1 MDRGNNM
8 KHGECL
14 SDEMLTDY
22 LEGPLDSVVRVAC
35 DAHLIACDPCRHKLA
50 ILMRVLQPH
59 VTPEEE
65 TAVQGIADAWK
76 QRYSG
81 VVRVKNAPLGKRVV
95 WYASAAAALVL
106 LILGPGRLALRWMNS
121 TESPR
126 DLVQAVLSKER
137 PFVSQ
142 LSGEPHVILPRS
154 GLYGTGIDFDSLSLE
169 MSQRAAS
176 QYDLG
181 RFFLIRKQFPKAIA
195 ALSDAARDPK
205 AAAAVHNDLG
215 VAFME
220 QGVSDDMPKA
230 EQEFKYALQLDPRF
244 APAVFNLCLFY
255 DRVGKPDNAN
265 QERKLYLQLDS
276 TSGWANEVRLKLTP

>member
-1 MDRGNNM
+1 M

-14 SDEMLTDY
+14 SDEILTDY
-22 LEGPLDSVVRVAC
+22 LEGPLDSVVRAAC
-35 DAHLIACDPCRHKLA
+35 DAHLITCDPCRHKLA
-50 ILMRVLQPH
+50 SFMRVLQPH
-59 VTPEEE
+59 VTTEEE
-65 TAVQGIADAWK
+65 TAVQGIADVWK

-81 VVRVKNAPLGKRVV
+81 VVPSRKASQGKRVI
-95 WYASAAAALVL
+95 WYAAAAALVL
-106 LILGPGRLALRWMNS
+106 LILGPGRMALRWMNS

-142 LSGEPHVILPRS
+142 LSGEPHVVLPRS
-154 GLYGTGIDFDSLSLE
+154 SLNGTGIDFDSLYLE

-181 RFFLIRKQFPKAIA
+181 RFYLIRKQFPEAIT
-195 ALSDAARDPK
+195 ALGDAARDPK

-255 DRVGKPDNAN
+255 DRVGKPENAN